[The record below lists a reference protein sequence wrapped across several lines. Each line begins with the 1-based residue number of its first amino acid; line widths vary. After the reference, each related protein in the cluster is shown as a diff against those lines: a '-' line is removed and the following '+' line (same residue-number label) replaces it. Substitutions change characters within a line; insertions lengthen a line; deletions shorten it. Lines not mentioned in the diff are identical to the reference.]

1 MLFQT
6 ISLSLNLF
14 LFLPISNS
22 IVSGEI
28 KNCQQLSSC
37 SKQKMLVERRTDN
50 SRDSPSPKKSCTD
63 EGKDYQEGD
72 EIQRDGVKFVCKDG
86 KFVPRD
92 E

>member
-14 LFLPISNS
+14 LFLPILSNLS
-22 IVSGEI
+22 VET
-28 KNCQQLSSC
+28 KNCQQLSNC
-37 SKQKMLVERRTDN
+37 SKQKIIVGRRTDN
-50 SRDSPSPKKSCTD
+50 SRNSPPPKKTCTD
-63 EGKDYQEGD
+63 EGKDYQEGE
-72 EIQRDGVKFVCKDG
+72 EIQRDGVKFICKDG